1 MGLVR
6 AQDSIYVL
14 RWRFQNYRFKW
25 HIITPKPQ
33 GVGGRRR
40 DYASRGLQSRD
51 PSPEKWLVR
60 VWAFSFLYLAQQWV
74 RPVSLSYKC
83 VCSNIAFDERR
94 RIRFHGRGS
103 CCTLECLMLD
113 SAESKSGSPVH
124 FLFFLARVAIQ
135 RSLVLFSSISPFF
148 PHCLFCFLSIL
159 FKSVRINF
167 VCDIK

>member
-83 VCSNIAFDERR
+83 VCSNIAFDDRR
-94 RIRFHGRGS
+94 RISFHGRGS

-124 FLFFLARVAIQ
+124 FHFFW
-135 RSLVLFSSISPFF
+135 LVLLFIAYLFYFLPYLFSPFF
-148 PHCLFCFLSIL
+148 PHCLFRFLPIL
-159 FKSVRINF
+159 SFLF
-167 VCDIK
+167 C